1 MLLFICFMWQIL
13 DKKYFLNNDAWLQ
26 IVIFRCYMG
35 TLSITAKHRAV
46 LNQVPKKIIID
57 LGTVDLPLSRE
68 AAVVKAIISNNAF
81 CFLLVPQMPN
91 LIIPSHVPTT

>member
-26 IVIFRCYMG
+26 PYVFIFRCYMG

-46 LNQVPKKIIID
+46 LKSGTKK
-57 LGTVDLPLSRE
+57 
-68 AAVVKAIISNNAF
+68 NHN
-81 CFLLVPQMPN
+81 
-91 LIIPSHVPTT
+91 

>member
-26 IVIFRCYMG
+26 PYVFIFRCYMG

-46 LNQVPKKIIID
+46 LKSGTKKK
-57 LGTVDLPLSRE
+57 S
-68 AAVVKAIISNNAF
+68 
-81 CFLLVPQMPN
+81 
-91 LIIPSHVPTT
+91 